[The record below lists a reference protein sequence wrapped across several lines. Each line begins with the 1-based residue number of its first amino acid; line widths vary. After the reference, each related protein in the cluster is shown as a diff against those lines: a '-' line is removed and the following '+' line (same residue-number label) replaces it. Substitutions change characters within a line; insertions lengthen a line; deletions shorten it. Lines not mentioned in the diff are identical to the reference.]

1 MSEKPALDKNQPQ
14 HSPLTPRPL
23 PLLMTATH
31 VELPLFG
38 KIKHPSRWLIGLAA
52 SVALIGSTTYFVADR
67 AKPKLNIAELTVPAE
82 AKNLTLR
89 INASGKVVPVQSVN
103 ISPKTSGVLVDLLV
117 EQGDRVK
124 AGQIIAR
131 MDSSDLQAQQIQTR
145 AKVAQAQAQ
154 LDKAVAGSRPEEI
167 AQAQARLDQAQAQ
180 LKAALSGRPEE
191 IEQAKAQ
198 VDVAQSRVSLA
209 TSRVQRNRQLYQE
222 GAISQDKLDEILADD
237 RSARASLT
245 EAQRR
250 LAQVQ
255 EGSRTEE
262 IAQRQAAV
270 AEAKEAL
277 QQLKNG
283 SRSED
288 IAEARAGV
296 NAARGELKAV
306 QVKLEDTIVRA
317 PFTGIV
323 TQKYATEGSFV
334 TPTTSASST
343 ASATSSSIV
352 AIARGLEIL
361 AEVPEADIGQIK
373 QGQQVEIVA
382 DSYQDQVFKGRVRL
396 ISPEAV
402 VEQNVTS
409 FQVRVALDSGK
420 DKLLSG
426 MNVDLTFL
434 GANLKNATIVPTV
447 AIVTEQGK
455 TGVLVPGKNDKPE
468 FRPVTIGSSIQDQ
481 TQILSGLN
489 EGDRVFINLP
499 KDQQPKQEKDEG

>member
-1 MSEKPALDKNQPQ
+1 
-14 HSPLTPRPL
+14 
-23 PLLMTATH
+23 MTASH
-31 VELPLFG
+31 VELPLIG

-52 SVALIGSTTYFVADR
+52 AGVVVVGSTTYFVAQQT
-67 AKPKLNIAELTVPAE
+67 KPKLDIAQLTVPVE
-82 AKNLTLR
+82 SKNVTLR

-117 EQGDRVK
+117 EQGDSVK

-131 MDSSDLQAQQIQTR
+131 MDSSDLQAQLLQTR
-145 AKVAQAQAQ
+145 AKLAQAQAQ

-180 LKAALSGRPEE
+180 LEAARSGRPEE
-191 IEQAKAQ
+191 IEQAQAQ
-198 VDVAQSRVSLA
+198 VDAAQARVNLASSRVE
-209 TSRVQRNRQLYQE
+209 RNRQLYRE
-222 GAISQDKLDEILADD
+222 GAISQDKLDEVLADD

-283 SRSED
+283 TRSED
-288 IAEARAGV
+288 IAEARAAV
-296 NAARGELKAV
+296 NGARGELKAV

-323 TQKYATEGSFV
+323 TQKYATEGAFV

-352 AIARGLEIL
+352 AIAHGLEVL
-361 AEVPEADIGQIK
+361 AQVPEADIGRIE
-373 QGQQVEIVA
+373 QGQQVEVVA
-382 DSYQDQVFKGRVRL
+382 DSFPDRVFKGRVRL

-434 GANLKNATIVPTV
+434 GANLKNAMIVPTV
-447 AIVTEQGK
+447 AIVTESGK
-455 TGVLVPGKNDKPE
+455 TGVLVPGKNDLPE
-468 FRPVTIGSSIQDQ
+468 FRSVTIGSSIQDQ

-489 EGDRVFINLP
+489 GGDRVFINLP
-499 KDQQPKQEKDEG
+499 KDRQPKTNDE